1 MLTMHTKYVTD
12 IEWYH
17 TFLLTVILVNYKYIN
32 DIEIFYSKEMSFNMN
47 NLLGMKEKL
56 YSWA

>member
-1 MLTMHTKYVTD
+1 MLTMHTKYVID